1 MHALIKISGLA
12 LALGL
17 CSGAAS
23 AAPDGPLCDHSGTC
37 IGATHFNIHQKG
49 WKLRTL
55 QHQPRRYACDAEG
68 WNCRYTSAYYISDDG
83 NARWDPSLAAEQGE
97 D

>member
-1 MHALIKISGLA
+1 MHAMLKITGLA

-23 AAPDGPLCDHSGTC
+23 AAGPLCDHSGTC

-97 D
+97 